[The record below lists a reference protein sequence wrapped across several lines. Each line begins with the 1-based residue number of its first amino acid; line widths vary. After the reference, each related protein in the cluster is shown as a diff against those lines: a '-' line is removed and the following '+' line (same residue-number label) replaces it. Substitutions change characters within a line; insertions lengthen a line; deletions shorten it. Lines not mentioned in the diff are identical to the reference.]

1 MKYYLFLLPTLFL
14 FSCIK
19 EFDMLPPEVSLY
31 SYTYLRNGDTIL
43 LPIETEMELIAK
55 SQNKNLTYYWD
66 FGDGKNSSQKA
77 NYHSYASKGVYP
89 VTLKVSN
96 GDKEGEFKF
105 YIKVFGSI
113 VGDKSEYSEGLWIH
127 SQNNDSYIFT
137 KNISRIGLDMHKLI
151 DDTVVYTKRV
161 ENFNSDFNLIDLK
174 TDSENNF
181 LLWGNNWFNKIDQNA
196 TTLTKSRVSSFQ
208 KGHIFL
214 TSDNNYQL
222 IGQNSYGVEYEYIDY
237 SGNSI
242 SKNKLYINEN
252 SNKKCLD
259 AMFIN
264 ENEYLMLFGYDE
276 YDTSD
281 FTPYTSV
288 VKKNFENESEIELT
302 IPYFYFN
309 NILQADFG
317 YFTYGIDEGNHLSIV
332 KISPDLKIEWQQRF
346 DLQNDYSNNYYD
358 YGGYSDYYYNYSD
371 YSDNN
376 SEWDNSNKKILVIE
390 YDDRYLLFH
399 DKDVFIIKMGEDI
412 RKISILKN
420 IDFKINS
427 VCANGQNILLLA
439 TVKNTN
445 SDRYQGETYPFIFK
459 MNKEGRIID

>member
-1 MKYYLFLLPTLFL
+1 MTN
-14 FSCIK
+14 
-19 EFDMLPPEVSLY
+19 
-31 SYTYLRNGDTIL
+31 TT
-43 LPIETEMELIAK
+43 
-55 SQNKNLTYYWD
+55 
-66 FGDGKNSSQKA
+66 
-77 NYHSYASKGVYP
+77 AS
-89 VTLKVSN
+89 
-96 GDKEGEFKF
+96 
-105 YIKVFGSI
+105 
-113 VGDKSEYSEGLWIH
+113 
-127 SQNNDSYIFT
+127 
-137 KNISRIGLDMHKLI
+137 
-151 DDTVVYTKRV
+151 
-161 ENFNSDFNLIDLK
+161 
-174 TDSENNF
+174 
-181 LLWGNNWFNKIDQNA
+181 
-196 TTLTKSRVSSFQ
+196 
-208 KGHIFL
+208 
-214 TSDNNYQL
+214 
-222 IGQNSYGVEYEYIDY
+222 DY
-237 SGNSI
+237 
-242 SKNKLYINEN
+242 
-252 SNKKCLD
+252 
-259 AMFIN
+259 
-264 ENEYLMLFGYDE
+264 
-276 YDTSD
+276 
-281 FTPYTSV
+281 TPYTSV